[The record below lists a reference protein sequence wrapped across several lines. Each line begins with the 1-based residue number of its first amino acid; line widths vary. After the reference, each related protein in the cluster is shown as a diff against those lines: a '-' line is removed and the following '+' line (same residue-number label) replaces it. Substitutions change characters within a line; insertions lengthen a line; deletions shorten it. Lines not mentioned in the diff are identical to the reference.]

1 MINSDYL
8 LRGVLTGDNIRFVF
22 ADATGTANFGVI
34 AHDTD
39 PLAAELFIG
48 SLLVGALVSPLLT
61 GMERYSFRWEYSGK
75 LKHILVDVNADCD
88 IRGLISPNHLMN
100 DVKCEDELFGSGDGF
115 ISVIKSCEGTILN
128 SGKTRTAFND
138 PAADAGFFFSLSDQL
153 ETEFAIAMEFDSD
166 PERPVKIAAGFMLQA
181 MPGCNLEKFDIL
193 RKNIV
198 SEKFANLLM
207 TNLPSEKKLW
217 KLVAAATGSDDPK
230 QLSYSYGNSPGFRCS
245 CSLEKMRSAMSV
257 LDKNELTA
265 LFKENPHPGI
275 TCNFC
280 RQQYHFLPKDF
291 GITL

>member
-1 MINSDYL
+1 
-8 LRGVLTGDNIRFVF
+8 
-22 ADATGTANFGVI
+22 
-34 AHDTD
+34 
-39 PLAAELFIG
+39 
-48 SLLVGALVSPLLT
+48 
-61 GMERYSFRWEYSGK
+61 
-75 LKHILVDVNADCD
+75 
-88 IRGLISPNHLMN
+88 
-100 DVKCEDELFGSGDGF
+100 
-115 ISVIKSCEGTILN
+115 
-128 SGKTRTAFND
+128 
-138 PAADAGFFFSLSDQL
+138 
-153 ETEFAIAMEFDSD
+153 
-166 PERPVKIAAGFMLQA
+166 VKIAAGFMLQA